1 MATKNEAKI
10 INYKDVV
17 GGGYDEFWRDKHRYR
32 VLKGGRAS
40 KKSTT
45 TALWFIYN
53 IMKYPQA
60 NALVVRK
67 TYNTHHDSTFAALK
81 WATERLNVTKYWPFQ
96 GRKRRIMV
104 RVIGFADYKS
114 VCQWVLHDV
123 IDKPQRGCR

>member
-1 MATKNEAKI
+1 MATKNEAKT
-10 INYKDVV
+10 INYKDIV
-17 GGGYDEFWRDKHRYR
+17 GGGYDDFWRDKHRYR

-67 TYNTHHDSTFAALK
+67 TYNTHHDSTYAALK
-81 WATERLNVTKYWPFQ
+81 WAAERLNVTKYWQYKAEDIVP
-96 GRKRRIMV
+96 RI
-104 RVIGFADYKS
+104 
-114 VCQWVLHDV
+114 
-123 IDKPQRGCR
+123 

>member
-1 MATKNEAKI
+1 MVTKNEAKT

-17 GGGYDEFWRDKHRYR
+17 GGGYDDFWRDKHRYR

-67 TYNTHHDSTFAALK
+67 T
-81 WATERLNVTKYWPFQ
+81 
-96 GRKRRIMV
+96 
-104 RVIGFADYKS
+104 
-114 VCQWVLHDV
+114 
-123 IDKPQRGCR
+123 

>member
-53 IMKYPQA
+53 IMK
-60 NALVVRK
+60 
-67 TYNTHHDSTFAALK
+67 
-81 WATERLNVTKYWPFQ
+81 
-96 GRKRRIMV
+96 
-104 RVIGFADYKS
+104 
-114 VCQWVLHDV
+114 
-123 IDKPQRGCR
+123 

>member
-1 MATKNEAKI
+1 MATKNEAKT

-60 NALVVRK
+60 NALVDA
-67 TYNTHHDSTFAALK
+67 N
-81 WATERLNVTKYWPFQ
+81 E
-96 GRKRRIMV
+96 
-104 RVIGFADYKS
+104 
-114 VCQWVLHDV
+114 VLYEWSYDGG
-123 IDKPQRGCR
+123 DLS